1 MKKSKR
7 ELWLSFFAE
16 VHYNSIYP
24 KGEGLKGRLLAHPLR
39 AMKEGVERVGAVLQ
53 ETFGTDAR

>member
-24 KGEGLKGRLLAHPLR
+24 KGEGLKGRLFAHQLEEIAIVVLR
-39 AMKEGVERVGAVLQ
+39 
-53 ETFGTDAR
+53 DAP